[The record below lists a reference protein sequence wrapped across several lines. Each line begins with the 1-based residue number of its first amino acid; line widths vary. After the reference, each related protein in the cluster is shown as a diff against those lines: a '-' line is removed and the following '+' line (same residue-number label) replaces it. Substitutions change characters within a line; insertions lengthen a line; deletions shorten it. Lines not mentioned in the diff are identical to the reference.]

1 MSSLQSSQCHHTL
14 RASSCKFHQ
23 LSSSDPPL
31 MAFCPQIPRCADGSS
46 DSNRPCL
53 AYRAHCAPDRG
64 IRAPSGPMP
73 LSTRLCRDN
82 PHFPPHHSDTLGHDH
97 PLLLTTS
104 TTTTAGF
111 NPSLYSPQLPL
122 TTTDIRPWTY
132 DARSQSLLAALHHQ
146 PPTSNWLSDY
156 PTLSATI
163 CALSPSGLTPSAV
176 DYSNQHPLQLERSS
190 SLAL

>member
-1 MSSLQSSQCHHTL
+1 MT
-14 RASSCKFHQ
+14 SC
-23 LSSSDPPL
+23 S
-31 MAFCPQIPRCADGSS
+31 QIPRYTDGSNES
-46 DSNRPCL
+46 LRFCL

-64 IRAPSGPMP
+64 TRPPSGPTT
-73 LSTRLCRDN
+73 STRLRRDN

-111 NPSLYSPQLPL
+111 NPSLYPPQLPL

-146 PPTSNWLSDY
+146 SPTSNWLSDY
-156 PTLSATI
+156 PTLSATL

-176 DYSNQHPLQLERSS
+176 DYSNQHPLQLERST